1 MAQAMEYK
9 CPCCGGAIAFDSSRQ
24 KMKCPYCDSE
34 FEIDSLKDY
43 EQELLDYQ
51 IIEQDEIAV
60 VVHEDNPMQDITLD
74 ALKQIYT
81 GEICTWNQLNP

>member
-43 EQELLDYQ
+43 EQELKRERPDEMNWETSAGGEW
-51 IIEQDEIAV
+51 EQGETDGMRV
-60 VVHEDNPMQDITLD
+60 
-74 ALKQIYT
+74 YT
-81 GEICTWNQLNP
+81 